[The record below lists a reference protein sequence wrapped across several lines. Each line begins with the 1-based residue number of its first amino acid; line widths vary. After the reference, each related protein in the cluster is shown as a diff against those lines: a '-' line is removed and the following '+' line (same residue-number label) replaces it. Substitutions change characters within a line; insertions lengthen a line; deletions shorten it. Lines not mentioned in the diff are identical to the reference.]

1 MREWDVLDASF
12 QFTVY
17 SYQHKTKKLKLKAKN
32 HILVYRISYCVFR
45 NKPIH

>member
-32 HILVYRISYCVFR
+32 HNYYLRIQKLVVRS
-45 NKPIH
+45 